1 MVILKLSL
9 DFLMSLSEIER
20 LRWENAVL
28 REKTWASGKEGKL
41 RRSEWFFLVNTRHKP
56 LLGNPSL
63 ERSKEYG
70 DIIMADFARA
80 VRDGEI
86 LILNKKLHRW
96 DADFI
101 ESVKIRYV
109 IEIGKGKL
117 KKNGQPGNVGGTVHF
132 HVLMTIY
139 HRSNITLDW
148 QDLYNFF
155 QPLNEQYFYEP
166 RPFVGRPKLIPEN
179 RVQEYMEKGFEEAD
193 WQTIE
198 L

>member
-1 MVILKLSL
+1 
-9 DFLMSLSEIER
+9 MSLSEIER

-28 REKTWASGKEGKL
+28 REKTWAQGREGRL

-56 LLGNPSL
+56 SQGNPDL
-63 ERSKEYG
+63 ARSKEHG
-70 DIIMADFARA
+70 DAIMTEFARA

-86 LILNKKLHRW
+86 LTLNKKRHRW

-109 IEIGKGKL
+109 TEIGKGKL

-132 HVLMTIY
+132 HVLLTVH
-139 HRSNITLDW
+139 HRSNITLEW
-148 QDLYNFF
+148 ENLFNFF
-155 QPLNEQYFYEP
+155 QPLNEQYFFEP

-179 RVQEYMEKGFEEAD
+179 RVQEYMEKGFEHAD
-193 WQTIE
+193 WQVVE